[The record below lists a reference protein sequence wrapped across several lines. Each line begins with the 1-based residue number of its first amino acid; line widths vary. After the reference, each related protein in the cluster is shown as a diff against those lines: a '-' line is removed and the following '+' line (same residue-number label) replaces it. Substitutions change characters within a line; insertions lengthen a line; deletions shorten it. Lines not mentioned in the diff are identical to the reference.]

1 VLQVGVDS
9 VSEYDR
15 ERGLGP
21 ATDRG
26 AQMDLAELG
35 AVRTGDVV
43 GYVGATGDAR
53 GPHDHFE
60 WHPWALTRTLHRAP
74 SGHRRVMDAIDPY
87 PFLNGA
93 CRADRLEVAPP
104 HAEVPLER

>member
-1 VLQVGVDS
+1 
-9 VSEYDR
+9 
-15 ERGLGP
+15 
-21 ATDRG
+21 
-26 AQMDLAELG
+26 MDLAELG

-60 WHPWALTRTLHRAP
+60 WHPRALTRTLHRAP
-74 SGHRRVMDAIDPY
+74 SGHRRVMDGIDPY